1 MIKKNGNANSLPGRK
16 WILTFKNN
24 HKNWMFITLMFDVH
38 ITRFYVIKVRA
49 STVVLRC
56 LVVFKNFTVFGNFSR
71 RWISC
76 ADSKGSESRNIYDL
90 NFRITILYRSHRAI
104 KIWEIFICFRLL
116 HKKSENLMI
125 SYVLNKKFPFNFRFP
140 YIDPHVG
147 CSWMESHH
155 ECLDV
160 HKLTWRV
167 LN

>member
-1 MIKKNGNANSLPGRK
+1 MSGSFQKLYSF
-16 WILTFKNN
+16 W
-24 HKNWMFITLMFDVH
+24 
-38 ITRFYVIKVRA
+38 
-49 STVVLRC
+49 
-56 LVVFKNFTVFGNFSR
+56 NFSR

-167 LN
+167 LKYGYVGALKEKISEILRCHDENHARTVTLKLHTIVRLKIERCMQTETQTIELI